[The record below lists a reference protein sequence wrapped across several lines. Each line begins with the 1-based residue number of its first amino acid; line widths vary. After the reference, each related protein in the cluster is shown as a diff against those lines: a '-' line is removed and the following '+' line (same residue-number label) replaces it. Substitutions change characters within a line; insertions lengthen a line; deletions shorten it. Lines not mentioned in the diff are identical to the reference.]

1 MVIIKENNLKEL
13 SGIGVFFVKSIIVS
27 IMIYLVITMLLPN
40 MKNIREEWKAFLSKR
55 ENQALVLSFIQ
66 NPVALTISGE
76 RDIERNNYAYAAL
89 KFELALGLLE
99 MHGASTATIQPYQTR
114 LLEARKLAEQPST
127 K

>member
-1 MVIIKENNLKEL
+1 M
-13 SGIGVFFVKSIIVS
+13 FFVKSIIVAIIFFS
-27 IMIYLVITMLLPN
+27 VVTMLLPN
-40 MKNIREEWKAFLSKR
+40 VKNIREEWKEFLSKR

-76 RDIERNNYAYAAL
+76 RDIEQKNYADAAL

-99 MHGASTATIQPYQTR
+99 MHGASPTTMQPYQVR
-114 LLEARKLAEQPST
+114 FLEARKLVEQSAA